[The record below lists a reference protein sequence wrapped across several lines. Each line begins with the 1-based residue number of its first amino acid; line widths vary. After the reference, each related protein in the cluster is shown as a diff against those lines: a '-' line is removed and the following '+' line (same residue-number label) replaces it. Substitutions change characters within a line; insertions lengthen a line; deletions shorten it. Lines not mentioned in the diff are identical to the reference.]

1 MATGILDA
9 AVAAVLSVAVAGAV
23 LAQPATAPTGGA
35 LANEA
40 LPGATL
46 PDGTL
51 LERGRYLVEVVA
63 ICGACHTTRG
73 PGGAPMAGMEQAG
86 GRVFEERGFRAV
98 APNITP
104 DPETGIGRWT
114 DAQLASAIRDGRR
127 PDGTTIGAPMPVL
140 SYRGIADRDLAAM
153 VAYLRAIP
161 PVRHAVAERSRY
173 AAPPTPH
180 GPPVASVPA
189 PADNPVARGEYL
201 AVNLAHC
208 MDCHSAQLAE
218 GRRDAT
224 RPGAAGL
231 VLEGPWG
238 VVVARNISAHPEQ
251 GIGRWTDAQVL
262 GAITRGVA
270 ADGRRLAPPMAARTA
285 TWGRMTARDLDDL
298 LAYLRSLPPQEP

>member
-1 MATGILDA
+1 MAARMLHA
-9 AVAAVLSVAVAGAV
+9 AVAAVLSVAVAGATS
-23 LAQPATAPTGGA
+23 AQPAAAPADGA
-35 LANEA
+35 LANGA
-40 LPGATL
+40 LPDAA
-46 PDGTL
+46 L

-127 PDGTTIGAPMPVL
+127 PDGSTIGAPMPVE

-161 PVRHAVAERSRY
+161 PLRHVVAERSRY
-173 AAPPTPH
+173 AAPPTPP

-218 GRRDAT
+218 GRRDPA

-262 GAITRGVA
+262 SAITRGVA

-285 TWGRMTARDLDDL
+285 TWGRMTAGDLDDL
-298 LAYLRSLPPQEP
+298 VAYLRSLPPQEP